1 MSTAVTETAQ
11 APAET
16 PPDVRGPTSALPLSL
31 FVTGALALALAL
43 VGTFVLQVAWA
54 IEGGSLTPECR
65 AAGLEL
71 NQSVGARGVCNVITA
86 LRSSAETTLLAVA
99 LVLGGVAIVAGWI
112 IYRWMDTR
120 RKRDHA
126 IAGAVLGM
134 QAGLG
139 GAVFLWVPAGD
150 LLFS

>member
-71 NQSVGARGVCNVITA
+71 DQSVGARGGGNGVTA
-86 LRSSAETTLLAVA
+86 LRSSAEATLLAGSP
-99 LVLGGVAIVAGWI
+99 VLGG
-112 IYRWMDTR
+112 
-120 RKRDHA
+120 
-126 IAGAVLGM
+126 GAL
-134 QAGLG
+134 A
-139 GAVFLWVPAGD
+139 
-150 LLFS
+150 